1 MNWPGMGDPAKRKQ
15 TLKFLI
21 ITAAIAISVAAAST
35 AVQTQLNIDNPL
47 KVCINDRYT
56 PYEISATLELYVD
69 GQKANIPANIGFD
82 DGCKRTMH
90 TLADDGKIYATWE
103 EDWPFELGHFLWM
116 WDFPLRDMDE
126 SRSSVLVDGKPVN
139 SFIRVPFATKQIRK
153 ITYEDIEFNL
163 DGCYCIK
170 KRFELL
176 SDWIKTKMYFIALGQ
191 LAKSH
196 DLLHHQTLLS

>member
-139 SFIRVPFATKQIRK
+139 SFIRVPFVDGTHVANKFMIKRDTDRLQ
-153 ITYEDIEFNL
+153 ITYQIFQK
-163 DGCYCIK
+163 IWTIWS
-170 KRFELL
+170 KRP
-176 SDWIKTKMYFIALGQ
+176 
-191 LAKSH
+191 
-196 DLLHHQTLLS
+196 

>member
-139 SFIRVPFATKQIRK
+139 SFIRVPFV
-153 ITYEDIEFNL
+153 
-163 DGCYCIK
+163 DGEQSLCADRDFLPVYPTQNSFYPSVSLFFTSIIK
-170 KRFELL
+170 SMLAGFCFL
-176 SDWIKTKMYFIALGQ
+176 SIHIQ
-191 LAKSH
+191 L
-196 DLLHHQTLLS
+196 

>member
-126 SRSSVLVDGKPVN
+126 SRFL
-139 SFIRVPFATKQIRK
+139 
-153 ITYEDIEFNL
+153 Y
-163 DGCYCIK
+163 
-170 KRFELL
+170 
-176 SDWIKTKMYFIALGQ
+176 
-191 LAKSH
+191 
-196 DLLHHQTLLS
+196 